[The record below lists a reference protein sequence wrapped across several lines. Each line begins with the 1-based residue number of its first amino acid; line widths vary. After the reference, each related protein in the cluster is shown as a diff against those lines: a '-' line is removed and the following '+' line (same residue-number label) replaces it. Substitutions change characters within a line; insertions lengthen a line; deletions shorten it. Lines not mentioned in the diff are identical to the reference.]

1 MTIKNTVNN
10 KINITQLVDNQVMN
24 RFQIRT
30 VLLCA
35 LIAFLDGVDTQS
47 IGVAAPFIIN
57 SLHVTRSALGPIF
70 SAAILGAMIG
80 ALTMG
85 YAGDRFGR
93 KRVLMFSMLVFG
105 AGTVATAFATS
116 YESLLAIR
124 LVTGIGLGGATPCF
138 LALASEYTPARRR
151 AAITSALWA
160 AFPLG
165 GMLGGFLNSWLITRH
180 GWQFIFIAGGIA
192 PVALILLIWF
202 LLPESPSVLINRAN
216 AASSRSLA
224 RIVGQL
230 TGLTA
235 PVKATF
241 AIDQEKIQSASFRL
255 LFIDGRARST
265 LLLSLPFIMAFGT
278 LAVIVLWTPALL
290 RDSGMT
296 AADTA
301 IAIGYHGLGALIGM
315 GSAGRLI
322 ERFGAT
328 RVLVPAMLLGALST
342 AAVGVS
348 ATSLAMA
355 SLALALTG
363 VFVGLSASGAI
374 ALAVLMYPA
383 AIRSSGIGWQMGMGR
398 MGQVLAPLLTG
409 LLLSLGI
416 DGGKTF
422 FYVALAPMVGAVAIF
437 LIAQRKTQAAGDA
450 ASGLAHGL

>member
-1 MTIKNTVNN
+1 MTIKNT
-10 KINITQLVDNQVMN
+10 INVTQLIDSQSMN

-57 SLHVTRSALGPIF
+57 SLHIPRSALGLIF
-70 SAAILGAMIG
+70 SAAILGTMIG

-93 KRVLMFSMLVFG
+93 KRVLMLSMLVFG
-105 AGTVATAFATS
+105 FGTVATAFATS

-165 GMLGGFLNSWLITRH
+165 GMLGGFLNSWLITTH

-192 PVALILLIWF
+192 PIALIVVLGIW
-202 LLPESPSVLINRAN
+202 LPESPSVLINRAS
-216 AASSRSLA
+216 AAATILLA
-224 RIVGQL
+224 RIVARL
-230 TGLTA
+230 TGSLVPA
-235 PVKATF
+235 DARFV
-241 AIDQEKIQSASFRL
+241 IEQEKVQGTSFRL
-255 LFIDGRARST
+255 LFVDGRVRST
-265 LLLSLPFIMAFGT
+265 LLLSVPFIMAFGT

-296 AADTA
+296 PADTA

-322 ERFGAT
+322 ERFGAA
-328 RVLVPAMLLGALST
+328 RVLFPAMLLGALST
-342 AAVGVS
+342 AAMSVAAS
-348 ATSLAMA
+348 SLGLA
-355 SLALALTG
+355 SLVLALTG

-374 ALAVLMYPA
+374 ALAVLTYPA

-398 MGQVLAPLLTG
+398 MGQVLAPLFTG

-422 FYVALAPMVGAVAIF
+422 FYVALAPLVGAVAIL
-437 LIAQRKTQAAGDA
+437 LIAQRTRGAAGSA
-450 ASGLAHGL
+450 GNELAHGL